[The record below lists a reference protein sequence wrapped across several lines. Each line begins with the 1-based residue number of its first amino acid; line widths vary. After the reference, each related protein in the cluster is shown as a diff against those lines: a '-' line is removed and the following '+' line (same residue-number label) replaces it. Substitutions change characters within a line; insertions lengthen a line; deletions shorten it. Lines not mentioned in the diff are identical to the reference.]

1 MIVSTES
8 TRPWISP
15 VVDHF
20 AAESMPVP
28 EKRAQKKHHS
38 AGSTLKKFLPLQRSL
53 ASQNCLA
60 PSLKSLLALRYFF
73 SAPGF
78 GEEHS

>member
-1 MIVSTES
+1 MIASTES
-8 TRPWISP
+8 TSPWISP

-28 EKRAQKKHHS
+28 EIRAQKKYHS

-53 ASQNCLA
+53 ASQNLLA
-60 PSLKSLLALRYFF
+60 PSLKFLLALRYLF
-73 SAPGF
+73 SASGF
-78 GEEHS
+78 GEKHS